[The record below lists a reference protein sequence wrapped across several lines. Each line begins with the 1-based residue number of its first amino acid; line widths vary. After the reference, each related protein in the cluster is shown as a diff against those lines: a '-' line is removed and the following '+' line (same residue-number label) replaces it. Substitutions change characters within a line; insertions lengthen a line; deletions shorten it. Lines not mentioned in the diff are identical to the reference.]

1 MPSSKSSDS
10 SKNIVIAGL
19 IAATIWAYYQC
30 PTNTLPDE
38 SPSSFSQEI
47 RKSVLPIRNKLSS
60 SPEKAQALGKFYL
73 AWVDALGRDQ
83 GNRVKTTALFRTAH
97 SFSLDVYLQETG
109 MQGAPTVGKEIDA
122 AIISAIGNKVV
133 PIDEDLSHQLQKVLL
148 AIAWACDAKIP
159 Q

>member
-30 PTNTLPDE
+30 PTDTLPD
-38 SPSSFSQEI
+38 PSSFSQEI
-47 RKSVLPIRNKLSS
+47 RESVLPIRSKLSS
-60 SPEKAQALGKFYL
+60 SPEKSQALSGFYL
-73 AWVDALGRDQ
+73 AWVDALQRDQ
-83 GNRVKTTALFRTAH
+83 GNRIKTTALFRTAH
-97 SFSLDVYLQETG
+97 SFSLDVFLQETG
-109 MQGAPTVGKEIDA
+109 MQGDPTVGAEIDA
-122 AIISAIGNKVV
+122 AIIAAIGNKVV

-148 AIAWACDAKIP
+148 AIAWACDANIP